1 MTTITSGTQF
11 QLFPEL
17 RPDEYEALKADI
29 AEHGILV
36 PAEVDQDGQV
46 LDGHHRIRIAS
57 ELGIDCPT
65 VQRAFAN
72 DDERIA
78 HIIALNLRRRHLDT
92 VSWAEMFERYAKVKG
107 VKLGQGARNDK
118 ATSETVS
125 EVLRQLGEKITPRQA
140 QNRRASLK
148 LPKGLKE
155 AVRDGKKTVAT
166 AKREAKRT
174 ERITSEPGP
183 LPAGIFRTIVV
194 DPPWDYGDH
203 AVRGAAATHYGVMSL
218 EAIAA
223 LPVGSMAG
231 EEAHLYVWV
240 TPPQLPFVWPI
251 IEAWGFDYKTLLTW
265 VKPQMGT
272 GFYFRGATEHVAFCT
287 RKNAPLRAQNLVNWF
302 EADRRSH
309 SEKPE
314 EFYQLVEA
322 ASHGPYLELFA
333 RKQRKGWEVWGDEV

>member
-1 MTTITSGTQF
+1 MTTIASGTQF

-29 AEHGILV
+29 AERGILV

-46 LDGHHRIRIAS
+46 LDGHHRLRIAG

-65 VQRAFAN
+65 VQRTFAS

-78 HIIALNLRRRHLDT
+78 HIISLNLKRRHLDAVT
-92 VSWAEMFERYAKVKG
+92 WGELFLKYAEAKG
-107 VKLGQGARNDK
+107 VQVTQGARN
-118 ATSETVS
+118 TSASVA
-125 EVLRQLGEKITPRQA
+125 EVAQELGVRERTARYRVEAARLPEP
-140 QNRRASLK
+140 LK
-148 LPKGLKE
+148 D
-155 AVRDGKKTVAT
+155 AVREGRKTVTT
-166 AKREAKRT
+166 ALREAKRT
-174 ERITSEPGP
+174 GRITSEPGP
-183 LPAGIFRTIVV
+183 LPTGTYRTIVV

-203 AVRGAAATHYGVMSL
+203 AVRGAAATHYGVLSL
-218 EAIAA
+218 EEIAA

-231 EEAHLYVWV
+231 EETHLYVWV
-240 TPPQLPFVWPI
+240 TAPQLPFVWPI

-272 GFYFRGATEHVAFCT
+272 GHYFRGATEHVAFCT
-287 RKNAPLRAQNLVNWF
+287 RKNAPLRSQGLVNWF

-333 RKQRKGWEVWGDEV
+333 RKQRTDWEVWGDEV